1 MLVHNSVENYGVLWG
16 MTVDEQVQSGQN
28 LGNG

>member
-1 MLVHNSVENYGVLWG
+1 MLVHNSVENYGVNWG
-16 MTVDEQVQSGQN
+16 MTVDERVQSGQN